1 LSNDGIS
8 VGGAS
13 APESRVE
20 RWLLALYRLALT
32 AWVGCTWTVGL
43 LAAPL
48 AFAVL
53 TPRSLAGTFASH
65 AFYWQSIVVFVC
77 AAIVLALHKRLERRV
92 HLTRVSVY
100 MLLSMVG
107 LAAIQQFV
115 LGPWMAS
122 LRVEM
127 MMHSSPVMQE
137 SLATQFGALHGV
149 SAVLYAAQ
157 CVLGA
162 IVVAR
167 SR

>member
-8 VGGAS
+8 VGAS
-13 APESRVE
+13 GAPESRVE
-20 RWLLALYRLALT
+20 RGLLALYRLALT

-92 HLTRVSVY
+92 HLTRISII
-100 MLLSMVG
+100 MLLSMVA

-122 LRVEM
+122 LRLEM
-127 MMHSSPVMQE
+127 MMEAAPVMQE
-137 SLATQFGALHGV
+137 SLATRFGALHGI
-149 SAVLYAAQ
+149 SAVLYAGQ
-157 CVLGA
+157 CILGA
-162 IVVAR
+162 VVVAR